1 MARNLKTLLKRT
13 LLGVLAFFVL
23 CFVLGVAAGYLSA
36 QDPGLNT
43 DAMMFWFALVAGV
56 VAMAAGM
63 AASVAWMRSIDEA
76 AREAHKAAWFWGG
89 SGGMMVG
96 GVGVILATL
105 PQSADW
111 TLPLVWFGRDDPV
124 AWMAAGCFGSL
135 LIMIAGY
142 TVVWAWWWLARR

>member
-63 AASVAWMRSIDEA
+63 ATTP
-76 AREAHKAAWFWGG
+76 
-89 SGGMMVG
+89 
-96 GVGVILATL
+96 ATR
-105 PQSADW
+105 AN
-111 TLPLVWFGRDDPV
+111 
-124 AWMAAGCFGSL
+124 
-135 LIMIAGY
+135 
-142 TVVWAWWWLARR
+142 